1 MLNNPNYIG
10 LDWNV
15 CVNNG
20 IQNTTFF
27 ITSLAE
33 RLEIN
38 ITRVYFVSSIT
49 LRLNLVLQHYY
60 CVVIG
65 QSHLLIHVYGDTRS
79 THYQN
84 FQVFLRG
91 HHLPPDF

>member
-1 MLNNPNYIG
+1 MFVLIMGSKTP
-10 LDWNV
+10 L
-15 CVNNG
+15 
-20 IQNTTFF
+20 FF
-27 ITSLAE
+27 ITSIGE

-49 LRLNLVLQHYY
+49 LRLNLMLHHYY

>member
-1 MLNNPNYIG
+1 MFVLIMGSKTP
-10 LDWNV
+10 L
-15 CVNNG
+15 
-20 IQNTTFF
+20 FF
-27 ITSLAE
+27 ITSVAE

-38 ITRVYFVSSIT
+38 ITRVHFVSSIT

-84 FQVFLRG
+84 FQVFFKG
-91 HHLPPDF
+91 SPFAT

>member
-1 MLNNPNYIG
+1 MFVLIMGSKTP
-10 LDWNV
+10 L
-15 CVNNG
+15 
-20 IQNTTFF
+20 FF
-27 ITSLAE
+27 ITSVAE

-38 ITRVYFVSSIT
+38 ITRVHFVSSIT

-79 THYQN
+79 THYQI
-84 FQVFLRG
+84 FKYFLRG